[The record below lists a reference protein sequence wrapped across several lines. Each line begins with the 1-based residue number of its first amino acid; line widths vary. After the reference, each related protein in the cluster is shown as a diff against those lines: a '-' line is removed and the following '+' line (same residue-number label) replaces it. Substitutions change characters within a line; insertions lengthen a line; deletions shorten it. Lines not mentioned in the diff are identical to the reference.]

1 MYGSTFCL
9 LKNWNRKQA
18 IVQGTKEMSS
28 TMSIPTYATLRI
40 RFVENDSRPST
51 DDWIRAVPI
60 HNPNATPFSQEYM
73 ITSKLGGMNYVSKI
87 TSGGGLLDHFE
98 TILRLVSA
106 DDQPCKRVQFDIPNV
121 PTILVDHDR
130 IRNRIPEVVD
140 MLRQLVDSW
149 PQVGTELPSSPSIF
163 NWNATASPFVPS
175 SRPTPLTIPV
185 PPFNWNST
193 TFRTPSSR
201 ATRRHMFFDDNGNE
215 IIDLTMDSDSE

>member
-1 MYGSTFCL
+1 
-9 LKNWNRKQA
+9 
-18 IVQGTKEMSS
+18 MSS
-28 TMSIPTYATLRI
+28 TMSASAPTYATLRI
-40 RFVENDSRPST
+40 RFIENDDRPSN
-51 DDWIRAVPI
+51 DDWVRAAPI
-60 HNPNATPFSQEYM
+60 HNPNATPFSQEYTL
-73 ITSKLGGMNYVSKI
+73 TSKLGGTNFVSKI
-87 TSGGGLLDHFE
+87 TGGSSLLDQIE

-149 PQVGTELPSSPSIF
+149 PQVGTELPSSSIF
-163 NWNATASPFVPS
+163 TNINWNTSAQPFVPS
-175 SRPTPLTIPV
+175 SRPTPLTIPA

-201 ATRRHMFFDDNGNE
+201 LNRHMYFDDNGNE
-215 IIDLTMDSDSE
+215 IVDLTMDSDSE

>member
-1 MYGSTFCL
+1 
-9 LKNWNRKQA
+9 
-18 IVQGTKEMSS
+18 MSS
-28 TMSIPTYATLRI
+28 TMSIPIYATLRI
-40 RFVENDSRPST
+40 RFIENDGCPST

-60 HNPNATPFSQEYM
+60 YNLNATAFGQEYT
-73 ITSKLGGMNYVSKI
+73 ITSKLGKTKYVSKI
-87 TSGGGLLDHFE
+87 TGGSGLLDHFE

-106 DDQPCKRVQFDIPNV
+106 DDRPCKRVQFDIPNV

-149 PQVGTELPSSPSIF
+149 PQVGTELHSTQSTTLSSAFTTIR
-163 NWNATASPFVPS
+163 WNANAQPFAPS
-175 SRPTPLTIPV
+175 SRPTPVAIPA

-201 ATRRHMFFDDNGNE
+201 APRRHMFFDDNGNE
-215 IIDLTMDSDSE
+215 IVDLTMDSDSE

>member
-1 MYGSTFCL
+1 
-9 LKNWNRKQA
+9 
-18 IVQGTKEMSS
+18 MSS

-51 DDWIRAVPI
+51 DDWVRAVPI
-60 HNPNATPFSQEYM
+60 HNPNAPPFSQEYT
-73 ITSKLGGMNYVSKI
+73 ITSRLDGTNFVSKI
-87 TSGGGLLDHFE
+87 TGGSSLLDQIE
-98 TILRLVSA
+98 TILCLVSA

-130 IRNRIPEVVD
+130 IHNRIPEVVD

-149 PQVGTELPSSPSIF
+149 PQVGTELPSTQSTTLSSVF
-163 NWNATASPFVPS
+163 TNVNWNATATPFVPS
-175 SRPTPLTIPV
+175 SRPTPVTIPQ

-193 TFRTPSSR
+193 TFRSPTAR

-215 IIDLTMDSDSE
+215 MIDLTMDSDSE